1 MTQATPEH
9 YSVEK
14 HGAQDPELSDY
25 FVLNITQDPIARE
38 ALAYLGNKYQQNGKQ
53 QLSQECF
60 GLLDATRQSFAAVME
75 ARQPKKKG
83 GGAKK

>member
-14 HGAQDPELSDY
+14 AGQRDPAPSDY
-25 FVLNITQDPIARE
+25 FVLNVTQDPIARE
-38 ALAYLGNKYQQNGKQ
+38 ALAYLGNKYQQANRQ

-60 GLLDATRQSFAAVME
+60 QLLDRTRESFAAVM
-75 ARQPKKKG
+75 ASRQPKKK
-83 GGAKK
+83 K